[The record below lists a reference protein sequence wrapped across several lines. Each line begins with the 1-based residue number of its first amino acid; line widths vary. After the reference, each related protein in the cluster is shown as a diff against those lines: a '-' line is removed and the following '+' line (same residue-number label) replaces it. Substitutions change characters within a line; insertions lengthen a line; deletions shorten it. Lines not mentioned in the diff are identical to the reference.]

1 MARKSVQRFCANDMR
16 KNKDLKR
23 KERIGKIATRF
34 RLQTQS
40 CPPNDESSDV
50 ASCLEVDHKLVV
62 SCCDAPPILQAAEG
76 AFNNIP
82 ALVGNGVEGLHAL
95 SSRIVGNDRLRAA
108 GGEEVA

>member
-1 MARKSVQRFCANDMR
+1 MR
-16 KNKDLKR
+16 S
-23 KERIGKIATRF
+23 

-50 ASCLEVDHKLVV
+50 DSCLEVDHELVV

-82 ALVGNGVEGLHAL
+82 ALVGNGVEGCMRFRVGLLGMTGCVPRAVRKSRNVSL
-95 SSRIVGNDRLRAA
+95 S
-108 GGEEVA
+108 